1 MHTNNVGT
9 AVRDEASSR
18 KERVALFSILASAG
32 ITLGKLVAGLL
43 SGSLALLSEAGHA
56 LVDTGATIVTYFA
69 VRTANKPADREHHY
83 GHGKFESLAALAET
97 ALLFVLSGIVVVQ
110 AGERL
115 AEGGG
120 NFEATPL
127 AFAVLIISIG
137 VDLNRVY
144 SLRKIAKETGSQ
156 ALAADAMHFT
166 SDIAGSALVLV
177 GLVAALFGFKYGDAL
192 AAIGVAGFISVAGFR
207 LGRQTL
213 ETLLDA
219 APKGMG
225 DRISSLIA
233 SVPGVVEVGEMRLR
247 SGGAETFGEVTV
259 VVSRTMPLDRVNT
272 IKEQIV
278 EVVHAEYKRT
288 SLTIVVVPRALNTE
302 TVLDRIMLTA
312 AKRRLP
318 VHHVTVQDIGQR
330 LSIGLDIE
338 VDGRMSLAGAHT
350 LASKFE
356 AALRDEIGADT
367 EVETHIEPLEVAHL
381 TGQEASPDI
390 ISAITCEIEAIA
402 AAIGTIREVHSVRV
416 RDTAS
421 GFVVMYHCRAEAAL
435 DVQNVHACMDA
446 VERELRIRRPD
457 IIRAV
462 GHAEPMRLD
471 PSANGQTVAPPA

>member
-1 MHTNNVGT
+1 
-9 AVRDEASSR
+9 
-18 KERVALFSILASAG
+18 
-32 ITLGKLVAGLL
+32 
-43 SGSLALLSEAGHA
+43 
-56 LVDTGATIVTYFA
+56 
-69 VRTANKPADREHHY
+69 
-83 GHGKFESLAALAET
+83 
-97 ALLFVLSGIVVVQ
+97 
-110 AGERL
+110 
-115 AEGGG
+115 
-120 NFEATPL
+120 
-127 AFAVLIISIG
+127 
-137 VDLNRVY
+137 
-144 SLRKIAKETGSQ
+144 LRKIAKETGSQ